1 MGALG
6 TEWGLGREVVEREA
20 VRGMQERQGG
30 RGIVGQRRWVR
41 ESGCMTSGHPSWGS
55 RVPGTGKKEPH
66 EGQVP
71 ESGREARWTASGP
84 GREEGSLREGR
95 GGSEGEWTRRGG
107 PLGHSASRGGR
118 GGWRSWD

>member
-20 VRGMQERQGG
+20 VRGRRERQGG
-30 RGIVGQRRWVR
+30 RGIVGQRGWVR
-41 ESGCMTSGHPSWGS
+41 ESACMTSGHPSWGS

-71 ESGREARWTASGP
+71 ELGREAQWTASGP
-84 GREEGSLREGR
+84 GREEGSLREGGVDQR
-95 GGSEGEWTRRGG
+95 GSGPYEGFH
-107 PLGHSASRGGR
+107 LAFSK
-118 GGWRSWD
+118 